1 MRDMTV
7 KGLIRYWMRY
17 VLVLY
22 LFFVLFFSSTT
33 TCKCKKRTDRASVW
47 YGHKPPNSESKP
59 VLIFIHG
66 YTKNS
71 SCWVSDRN
79 TMYMDAF
86 LCGYR
91 TAFIDTDP
99 YGCIRSN
106 GVSIARLIREVLE
119 YYGVSTVVCICHSK
133 GGLDLQGA
141 VFYTDIGPCIHRVIT
156 LGTPYMG
163 SPIADITC
171 FLLKFMCL
179 GFTRD
184 CGLKDLRTGAMK
196 RFQKIYDSDALCTR
210 VPFYS
215 FGGTGTDKRTKRKL
229 WNKVTKTLMNWLG
242 PNDDLVLV
250 DDAMTR
256 NGEHVANVPYCHEQ
270 LFSGE
275 IMWNVIEPFLK

>member
-91 TAFIDTDP
+91 TAFIDT
-99 YGCIRSN
+99 
-106 GVSIARLIREVLE
+106 V
-119 YYGVSTVVCICHSK
+119 
-133 GGLDLQGA
+133 
-141 VFYTDIGPCIHRVIT
+141 
-156 LGTPYMG
+156 
-163 SPIADITC
+163 
-171 FLLKFMCL
+171 
-179 GFTRD
+179 
-184 CGLKDLRTGAMK
+184 AM
-196 RFQKIYDSDALCTR
+196 
-210 VPFYS
+210 V
-215 FGGTGTDKRTKRKL
+215 
-229 WNKVTKTLMNWLG
+229 
-242 PNDDLVLV
+242 
-250 DDAMTR
+250 
-256 NGEHVANVPYCHEQ
+256 
-270 LFSGE
+270 
-275 IMWNVIEPFLK
+275 